1 MVFIL
6 LHSIAFSSC
15 IKDRTFT
22 ISQVPSPIGP
32 GGKNNILPGTL
43 LVNEILATGST
54 NYNELILPG
63 NPNGGSDW
71 IEVFNT
77 TNDTILLEAGK
88 WFVSDS
94 LSNPT
99 KYKLPQSTIL
109 PRGFLVIWADGMDTV
124 ISQIHTNFSLS
135 KNGEESVLYYK
146 KSSSNEYVVDQQ
158 TFGAQQ
164 SAKSFARLP
173 DGSTYWDFSTN
184 PTPGQPNKQ

>member
-1 MVFIL
+1 
-6 LHSIAFSSC
+6 
-15 IKDRTFT
+15 
-22 ISQVPSPIGP
+22 VPSPIGP

-109 PRGFLVIWADGMDTV
+109 PRGL
-124 ISQIHTNFSLS
+124 
-135 KNGEESVLYYK
+135 SVLYYK